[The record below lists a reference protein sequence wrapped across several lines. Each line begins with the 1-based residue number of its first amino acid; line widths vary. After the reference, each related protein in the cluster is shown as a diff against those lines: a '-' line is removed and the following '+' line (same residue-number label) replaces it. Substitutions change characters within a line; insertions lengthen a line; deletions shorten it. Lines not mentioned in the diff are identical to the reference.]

1 MISTLHNNYYDLSV
15 EDHSSCNIHC
25 SQLDS
30 SINHPHQSDDFFIEI
45 NVDSVEFA
53 LTRSITVRA
62 FAITIKTSKNN
73 YTKSCTDDWLHT
85 ISIMRSSEPD
95 ASISPSWLKLSV
107 LTGQLQRYKTMIM
120 QGIGARINLHMTF
133 NKCNLTVFLY
143 LIRFYLKE
151 KVFKFFTHTLHY
163 YS

>member
-1 MISTLHNNYYDLSV
+1 MQYTLFPTGFFHKPSAPIRWLLYWNQCWLCWICLDKVNNCKGFCNKDKTLHL
-15 EDHSSCNIHC
+15 C
-25 SQLDS
+25 SLKWIQ
-30 SINHPHQSDDFFIEI
+30 H
-45 NVDSVEFA
+45 
-53 LTRSITVRA
+53 
-62 FAITIKTSKNN
+62 KND